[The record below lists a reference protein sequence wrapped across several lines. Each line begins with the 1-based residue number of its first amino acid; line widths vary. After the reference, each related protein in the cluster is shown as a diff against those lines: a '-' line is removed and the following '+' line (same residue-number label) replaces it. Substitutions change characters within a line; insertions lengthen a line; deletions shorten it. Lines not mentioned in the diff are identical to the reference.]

1 MQIERDVPIAMRDGA
16 ILRAD
21 VYRPDGDRRVPALL
35 SRTPYDR
42 SVALTP
48 LAALDP
54 ERLAQAG
61 LALVCQDVRGQHS
74 SEGEFYPFA
83 AEGRD
88 GYDSV
93 EWVAAQSWC
102 SGAVG
107 MAGRSYTAATQWLA
121 AAERPPS
128 LRAIAPIV
136 TGSDYYNGWIYQG
149 GAFQLGFNLFWVHLM
164 TAPGDRVSLTKQF
177 RHLPLSNPPLLQSSK
192 AGRFYRD
199 WLAHPTDDE
208 YWRAFAVNRR
218 YANIAVP
225 ALNVGG
231 WYDLFL
237 AGTLENFMR
246 TRVEAATEAA
256 RKGARLLIGPWAHGS
271 AFGPFPDHRFKEFG
285 DDQQLDVSELQIRF
299 FARHLMDE
307 DAGADGGSAGFEG
320 DDAAPV
326 RIFVMGENRWRE
338 ERDWPLARAR
348 EQRWFL
354 HGGDARDGH
363 AGGAEDGHGGILSPE
378 APGAQAPDEYTYDP
392 HDPAP
397 TIGGPTSL
405 PGGLLRTNSGPL
417 DQRKL
422 QTRADVLLYSSH
434 PLERPLEITGPLGL
448 VLYAASTAPDTDF
461 IGKLCDVAPD
471 GSSRILAEG
480 VLRARY
486 RNGCEVAQLL
496 EPGEVCRYEI
506 DLVATSNV
514 FLAGHRIRLLLTSSS
529 FPRFDRN
536 ANSGLA
542 LGSDG
547 EADMVSARQTIFH
560 DEVRASHL
568 VLPVVP
574 A

>member
-1 MQIERDVPIAMRDGA
+1 MRVERDLPIAMRDGV

-21 VYRPDGDRRVPALL
+21 LYRPDGDRPVPAIL

-42 SVALTP
+42 SIALTP
-48 LAALDP
+48 LAAIDP
-54 ERLAQAG
+54 ERLTEAG

-74 SEGEFYPFA
+74 SAGEFYPFV
-83 AEGRD
+83 AEGSD
-88 GYDSV
+88 GYDSI

-107 MAGRSYTAATQWLA
+107 MAGRSYPAATQWLA
-121 AAERPPS
+121 AAERPPA
-128 LRAIAPIV
+128 LKAIAPVV

-164 TAPGDRVSLTKQF
+164 TAPGDRVSLTEQF
-177 RHLPLSNPPLLQSSK
+177 RHLPLTSPPLLQSSR

-208 YWRAFAVNRR
+208 YWRTLAINRR
-218 YANIAVP
+218 YASIEVP

-237 AGTLENFMR
+237 AGTLENY
-246 TRVEAATEAA
+246 TRVRVEGATEAA
-256 RKGARLLIGPWAHGS
+256 RAGARLVIGPWAHGT

-285 DDQQLDVSELQIRF
+285 SDQQIDLSDMQIRF
-299 FARHLMDE
+299 FARHLALEESGPQEEM
-307 DAGADGGSAGFEG
+307 
-320 DDAAPV
+320 PV
-326 RIFVMGENRWRE
+326 RIFVMGENRWRDE
-338 ERDWPLARAR
+338 ADWPLARAR

-354 HGGDARDGH
+354 HGGGEH
-363 AGGAEDGHGGILSPE
+363 EQGGEPAHREHGGQHEHGGELSPE
-378 APGAQAPDEYTYDP
+378 APGGEPPDEYNYDP
-392 HDPAP
+392 REPAP

-417 DQRKL
+417 DQHKL
-422 QTRADVLLYSSH
+422 EARADVLVYSSRA
-434 PLERPLEITGPLGL
+434 LERPLEVTGPLKL

-461 IGKLCDVAPD
+461 VGKLCDVSPD
-471 GSSRILAEG
+471 GRSRILAEG

-486 RNGCEVAQLL
+486 RNGYESAQLL
-496 EPGEVCRYEI
+496 QPGEVCRYEI

-514 FLAGHRIRLLLTSSS
+514 FLPGHRIRVLITSSS

-536 ANSGLA
+536 ANSGLP
-542 LGSDG
+542 LGGDSEQDLL
-547 EADMVSARQTIFH
+547 SARQTIFH
-560 DEVRASHL
+560 DDARASHI
-568 VLPVVP
+568 VLPVVG